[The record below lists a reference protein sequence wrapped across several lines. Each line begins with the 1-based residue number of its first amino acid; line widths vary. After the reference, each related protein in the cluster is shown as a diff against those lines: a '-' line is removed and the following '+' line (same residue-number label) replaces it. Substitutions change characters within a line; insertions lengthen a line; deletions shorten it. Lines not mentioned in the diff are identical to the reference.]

1 MAFVIAFM
9 NNKGGVGKTTLTV
22 NLGATLTKVPN
33 DKSRVLIIDMD
44 PQGNAS
50 SYLLKASVDRSEED
64 RDKDLG
70 ALLKDPNTPI
80 KDLIHVYQYYTE
92 EKNPKKGT
100 TQRAPR
106 IDAEDEEDK
115 NTQERYFAWHD
126 VPNLHVLPAFEG
138 LRFDFESDAFLASL
152 DRELLK
158 RAIQPILND
167 YDFILI
173 DCPPSLNMLSQMG
186 LMAADYVI
194 MPIKPGEFE
203 IIGMNAM
210 LQVIEHFGEIHDH
223 KLNYKVVM
231 NQFRNNSKKHNEYL
245 LMINEALGDILAS
258 NTLSLAEEITGSIK
272 ANLPVIFSNKSVV
285 KKDFFSLA
293 KDLVKDLNALKGMEK
308 THAQ

>member
-1 MAFVIAFM
+1 MAYVIAFM

-22 NLGATLTKVPN
+22 NLGAALTLVPN

-50 SYLLKASVDRSEED
+50 SYLLKSANNRQEED
-64 RDKDLG
+64 KERDLG
-70 ALLKDPNTPI
+70 QLLKDPSFPI
-80 KDLIHVYQYYTE
+80 KDLIYTYQYYTL
-92 EKNPKKGT
+92 EKKPKNGSG
-100 TQRAPR
+100 QQAPR
-106 IDAEDEEDK
+106 IESEDDEDTK
-115 NTQERYFAWHD
+115 DKFYSWHE
-126 VPNLHVLPAFEG
+126 VPNLHILPAYEG

-158 RAIQPILND
+158 TAIQQIVND

-186 LMAADYVI
+186 LMASDYVI

-210 LQVIEHFGEIHDH
+210 LEVIQKFGEVHNHQLDF
-223 KLNYKVVM
+223 KVVM
-231 NQFRNNSKKHNEYL
+231 NQFRNNSKKHIEYL
-245 LMINEALGDILAS
+245 LKLNEALGDILAS

-272 ANLPVIFSNKSVV
+272 LNLPVIFSNKSVV

-293 KDLVKDLNALKGMEK
+293 KDLVKDLKRMEEANAK
-308 THAQ
+308 